1 MNKILDEVRTIIREG
16 IKEYLPNVNPNDLE
30 ENGMV
35 YYMNGQ
41 NGTEFEW
48 HVNEHLPYFM
58 AFYNDKQ
65 NLGVAKLS
73 ILKNGKV
80 KLYLYGEHG
89 KKLAKEIDTSID
101 TTEDELFKLAV
112 VLKNEADD
120 KRIWDASIER
130 INSDINPSN
139 EQIQSFIKGEEYTAP
154 TKNRAKMLDKM
165 AYLSKKVLD
174 ENWKVGYMY
183 RSEPLNEQDSG
194 WAFMAGNEDDEYNN
208 DSKNIALV
216 SIGEISQLDPDILKY
231 IDNPVGTN
239 LIRIS
244 PTEFEIDK
252 NDKEIFMMRR
262 G

>member
-1 MNKILDEVRTIIREG
+1 MNRILDQVRTIIREG
-16 IKEYLPNVNPNDLE
+16 IKEYLPTVSPSELE

-41 NGTEFEW
+41 NGTEFVW

-58 AFYNDKQ
+58 VFYNDKQ
-65 NLGVAKLS
+65 NLGAAKLA
-73 ILKNGKV
+73 IYKDGRV
-80 KLYLYGEHG
+80 KLYLYGNQG
-89 KKLAKEIDTSID
+89 KKMVKEINTTID
-101 TTEDELFKLAV
+101 ATENELSNLAV
-112 VLKNEADD
+112 ILKNEADD
-120 KRIWDASIER
+120 KRIWEASIER
-130 INSDINPSN
+130 INSDINPST
-139 EQIQSFIKGEEYTAP
+139 EQIQSFIKAEEYTAP
-154 TKNRAKMLDKM
+154 TKNRANMLNKK
-165 AYLSKKVLD
+165 AYLSKKVID

-183 RSEPLNEQDSG
+183 RAEPLNEHDSG

-216 SIGEISQLDPDILKY
+216 SIGEVSQLDPDILKY
-231 IDNPVGTN
+231 IDNPIGTN

>member
-16 IKEYLPNVNPNDLE
+16 IKEYLPTVSPSDLE

-89 KKLAKEIDTSID
+89 KKLAKEIDTSIE

-216 SIGEISQLDPDILKY
+216 SIGKVSQLDPDILKY

>member
-1 MNKILDEVRTIIREG
+1 MNRILDEVRTIIREG
-16 IKEYLPNVNPNDLE
+16 IKEYLPTLSPSDLE

-48 HVNEHLPYFM
+48 YVNEHLPYFM
-58 AFYNDKQ
+58 VFYNDKQ
-65 NLGVAKLS
+65 NLGAAKLA
-73 ILKNGKV
+73 IYKDGRV
-80 KLYLYGEHG
+80 KLYLYGNQG
-89 KKLAKEIDTSID
+89 KKMVKEINTTID
-101 TTEDELFKLAV
+101 ATENELSNLAII
-112 VLKNEADD
+112 LKNEADD

-130 INSDINPSN
+130 INSDINPST
-139 EQIQSFIKGEEYTAP
+139 EQIQSFIKAEEYTAP
-154 TKNRAKMLDKM
+154 TKNRANMLNKK
-165 AYLSKKVLD
+165 AYLSKKVID

-183 RSEPLNEQDSG
+183 RAEPLNEYDSG

-216 SIGEISQLDPDILKY
+216 SIGEVSQLDPDILKY
-231 IDNPVGTN
+231 IDNPIGTN

>member
-1 MNKILDEVRTIIREG
+1 MNRILDEVRTIIREG
-16 IKEYLPNVNPNDLE
+16 IKEYLSTVSPSDLE

-58 AFYNDKQ
+58 VFYNDKQ
-65 NLGVAKLS
+65 NLGAAKLA
-73 ILKNGKV
+73 IYKDGRV
-80 KLYLYGEHG
+80 KLYLYGNQG
-89 KKLAKEIDTSID
+89 KKMVKEINTTID
-101 TTEDELFKLAV
+101 ATENELSNLAV
-112 VLKNEADD
+112 ILKNEADD
-120 KRIWDASIER
+120 KRIWEASIER
-130 INSDINPSN
+130 INSDINPST
-139 EQIQSFIKGEEYTAP
+139 EQIQSFIKAEEYTAP
-154 TKNRAKMLDKM
+154 TKNRANMLNKK
-165 AYLSKKVLD
+165 AYLSKKVID

-183 RSEPLNEQDSG
+183 RAEPLNGHDSG

-216 SIGEISQLDPDILKY
+216 SIGEVSQLDPDILKY
-231 IDNPVGTN
+231 IDNPIGTN